1 MPAFVPLFSQ
11 SFSAKPGRPLLRT
24 LLGRTQ
30 ISGRPQK
37 PILVSSQAIE
47 QLYELVPGWEK
58 YMLEH
63 NYIAWAKTLEPA
75 RNEDA
80 RFLCWV

>member
-1 MPAFVPLFSQ
+1 MAQTQYFLIDAALS
-11 SFSAKPGRPLLRT
+11 R
-24 LLGRTQ
+24 RTQ